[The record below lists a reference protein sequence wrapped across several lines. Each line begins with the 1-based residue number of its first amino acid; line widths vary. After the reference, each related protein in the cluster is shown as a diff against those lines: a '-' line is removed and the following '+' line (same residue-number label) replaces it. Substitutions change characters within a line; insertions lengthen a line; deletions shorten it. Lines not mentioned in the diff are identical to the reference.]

1 MPALTKVVLRNFKR
15 FEKLDLPLNPG
26 LNVLLGDN
34 EAGKS
39 TVLLAIDIALSASR
53 SKIEALGVESLL
65 NVDSVNAFM
74 ASRRHVVDLPRLQV
88 EIFLTDCDEPLL
100 SGKNNVDG
108 RMCDGVKLECTVP
121 REIEAEVAEH
131 LRDPEAPFPFEY
143 YAPRFATFAE
153 DSQIAFKKHVRHLM
167 LDSSRIDSEQAT
179 RAYTQQLFAVSADA
193 RARNKLESSYRKT
206 KDDFQA
212 KHLRAI
218 NEALTE
224 YQFGVR
230 TSTKANLGTDLV
242 ILEDDLPLE
251 VRGKG
256 RQCFVKTSFA
266 LRRGGE
272 GTFPLHLLLLEEPE
286 NHLSHAHMRRLV
298 ERLAKAED
306 RQLIV
311 ATHSSMICSRLDLRK
326 ALLLGAAGSEKRAA
340 LSDLSE
346 ATATFFMKAPDNNVL
361 EFALS
366 KRVILVEGDAEFIL
380 IEALYEKHSGG
391 STLAED
397 GVHVISVGG
406 TSFKRYLELAK
417 LLGTRVAV
425 VRDNDGHWRKNCV
438 DNYAEFSMENARVFA
453 DPDDDRNTFE
463 VCVYRDNQ
471 ALCDRLFGASRRSL
485 SVQDYMIA
493 NKADA
498 AFELLEKGLNELTAP
513 KYIREA
519 IAWIR
524 E

>member
-1 MPALTKVVLRNFKR
+1 MPAIRKVVLRNFKR
-15 FEKLDLPLNPG
+15 FERLDLPLNPG

-39 TVLLAIDIALSASR
+39 SVLLAIDLALSASR

-65 NVDSVNAFM
+65 NLDSVNRFL
-74 ASRRHVVDLPRLQV
+74 ASRRLVVDLPRVLV

-100 SGKNNVDG
+100 CGRNNVDG
-108 RMCDGVKLECTVP
+108 QMCDGIKLECAVP
-121 REIEAEVAEH
+121 REIEAEVTEH
-131 LRDPEAPFPFEY
+131 LRDPDAPFPFEY

-153 DSQIAFKKHVRHLM
+153 DSQIAFRKHVRHLL

-179 RAYTQQLFAVSADA
+179 RAYTQQLFSVSADVK
-193 RARNKLESSYRKT
+193 ARNKLESSYRKA
-206 KDDFQA
+206 KDDFRNE
-212 KHLRAI
+212 HLKAI
-218 NEALTE
+218 NETLTE
-224 YQFGVR
+224 YQFAVR
-230 TSTKANLGTDLV
+230 TSTKANLETDLV
-242 ILEDDLPLE
+242 ILEDKLPLD

-286 NHLSHAHMRRLV
+286 NHLSHAHMRKLV

-306 RQLIV
+306 RQLVV
-311 ATHSSMICSRLDLRK
+311 ATHSSLICSRLDLRK
-326 ALLLGAAGSEKRAA
+326 AMLLGASPEKRAA
-340 LSDLSE
+340 LSNLSE
-346 ATATFFMKAPDNNVL
+346 ATARFFMKAPDNHVL

-380 IEALYEKHSGG
+380 IQALYEKHSKG

-406 TSFKRYLELAK
+406 TSFKRYLELAR
-417 LLGTRVAV
+417 LLGIRVAV
-425 VRDNDGHWRKNCV
+425 VRDNDGHWQKNCV
-438 DNYAEFSMENARVFA
+438 DNYADFEMENARVFA
-453 DPDDDRNTFE
+453 DADDKRNTFE
-463 VCVYRDNQ
+463 VCVYQDNQ
-471 ALCDRLFGASRRSL
+471 ALCERLFGAARKSL

-498 AFELLEKGLNELTAP
+498 AFELLEQGAPELTAP
-513 KYIREA
+513 KYIRDA

-524 E
+524 Q